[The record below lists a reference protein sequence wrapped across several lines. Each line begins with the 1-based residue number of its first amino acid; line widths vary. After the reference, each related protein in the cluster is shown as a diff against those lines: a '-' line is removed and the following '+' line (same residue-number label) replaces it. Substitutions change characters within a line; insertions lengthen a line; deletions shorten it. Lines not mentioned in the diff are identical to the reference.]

1 MIIRKFARRDI
12 PLMAR
17 LGRQYWETSNF
28 KTLNFSIKKC
38 HALGEIMLVD
48 KRYFAIVAEE
58 ESKIIGM
65 FMGYISEWP
74 FGDEYIATDLL
85 VYIDP
90 LYRKGA
96 TGLRMLKEFEQWAK
110 EQGVNQLRPGT
121 SVGNKKQLL
130 SFYRRLGYKTVGYSF
145 LKEVKD
151 VK

>member
-1 MIIRKFARRDI
+1 MIIRKFERRDI

-38 HALGEIMLVD
+38 QALGEIMLTD
-48 KRYFAIVAEE
+48 ERYFAVVAEE
-58 ESKIIGM
+58 EGEIRGM
-65 FMGYISEWP
+65 FMGYLSEWP
-74 FGDEYIATDLL
+74 YGDEWIATDLL

-90 LYRKGA
+90 KHRGGTA
-96 TGLRMLKEFEQWAK
+96 VVRMIREFERWAK
-110 EQGVNQLRPGT
+110 KSGVNQIRPGT

-130 SFYRRLGYKTVGYSF
+130 SFYRRLGYKNVGYSF